1 MNIEIFDDRVI
12 PVPASQRAVED
23 SPLTSPMRGYTQ
35 VHNNAIVFAKAMAIA
50 ILA

>member
-1 MNIEIFDDRVI
+1 M
-12 PVPASQRAVED
+12 PASQRAVEN
-23 SPLTSPMRGYTQ
+23 SPLSRPMRAYTQ